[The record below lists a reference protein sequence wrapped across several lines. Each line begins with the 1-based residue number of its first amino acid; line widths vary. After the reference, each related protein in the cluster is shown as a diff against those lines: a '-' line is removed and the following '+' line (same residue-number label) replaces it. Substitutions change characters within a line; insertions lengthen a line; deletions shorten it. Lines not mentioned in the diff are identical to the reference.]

1 MKTQKTILN
10 ENTKKENKTTPKTNA
25 KATFEKVLKNSNQ
38 INYLTFNKNKQLK
51 NDLNAFIASVKTN
64 AENENGK
71 STIVKVSNEQ
81 VTTFFDILENFT
93 SKKFF
98 DEIINANIN
107 MFTIKKTI
115 ANAILANGCIRYSK
129 VDRGQ
134 DWTLENTE
142 YFESTKAYKMMCDF
156 CHIIA
161 IEINAK
167 NKLSK

>member
-1 MKTQKTILN
+1 MEKQQTILN
-10 ENTKKENKTTPKTNA
+10 ENKTKKTNA

-51 NDLNAFIASVKTN
+51 NDLNAFISSVKTN
-64 AENENGK
+64 NENENGK
-71 STIVKVSNEQ
+71 ASVIKVSNEQ
-81 VTTFFDILENFT
+81 VTIFFDILENFT

-98 DEIINANIN
+98 NEIINANIN

-134 DWTLENTE
+134 DWSLENTE
-142 YFESTKAYKMMCDF
+142 YFESTKVYKMMCDF

-167 NKLSK
+167 NKLAK

>member
-1 MKTQKTILN
+1 MENKKTILN
-10 ENTKKENKTTPKTNA
+10 ENENKNTTTKKANA
-25 KATFEKVLKNSNQ
+25 KATFEKTLKNSNQ

-51 NDLNAFIASVKTN
+51 IDLNTFIASVKTN
-64 AENENGK
+64 TENENGK
-71 STIVKVSNEQ
+71 ATAVKVTNEQ
-81 VTTFFDILENFT
+81 ITTFFDILENFT

-115 ANAILANGCIRYSK
+115 ANAILANGCIKYSK

-134 DWTLENTE
+134 DWSIENSE
-142 YFESTKAYKMMCDF
+142 YAETTKAYKMMCDF

-167 NKLSK
+167 NKLAK